1 MIISSKRNRH
11 SLDFIFVIFSVIIH
25 PPGHISTIVIISTF
39 YVDTILE
46 QDDNGSITYFK
57 ISESKLRLN
66 NFNYP
71 FAILI
76 PSSCTCFA
84 EGSSLIPSLMIELD
98 YVHTK
103 EHSVPLEEDML

>member
-11 SLDFIFVIFSVIIH
+11 SLDFTFVIFSVIIH
-25 PPGHISTIVIISTF
+25 PGHISIIVIISTF

-46 QDDNGSITYFK
+46 QDDNGSITYLK
-57 ISESKLRLN
+57 LSDSKLMLN

-84 EGSSLIPSLMIELD
+84 EGSSLIPSLMIEMD

-103 EHSVPLEEDML
+103 EHSVPLEEDIL